1 MESSDCLP
9 KTHVSAKPK
18 RRRIGTDTCP
28 VPESEKARGAGN
40 QQERLGRWSPLR
52 SLGILRDYTPDAI
65 RKGRDDIVRSPRR
78 RGERGRNVRAPGQQ
92 WPGVTMMNG

>member
-28 VPESEKARGAGN
+28 VPEGERAQSGASEN
-40 QQERLGRWSPLR
+40 TRLGTRQIGPVTSEEGVLR
-52 SLGILRDYTPDAI
+52 FVSRLAR
-65 RKGRDDIVRSPRR
+65 RSI
-78 RGERGRNVRAPGQQ
+78 EELQ
-92 WPGVTMMNG
+92 